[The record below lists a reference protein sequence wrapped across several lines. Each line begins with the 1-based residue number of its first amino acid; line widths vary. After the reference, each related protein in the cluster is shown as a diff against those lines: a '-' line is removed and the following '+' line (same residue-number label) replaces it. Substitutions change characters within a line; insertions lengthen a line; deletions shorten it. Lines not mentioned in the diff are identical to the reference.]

1 MTIKEMENK
10 RVVLFSKMIELKEK
24 LALCEDDNERIEL
37 MDELH
42 DVNLEYKR
50 FGSIIRELI
59 WLKDKYQNNK
69 KSENLV
75 YFSHLVHIL

>member
-10 RVVLFSKMIELKEK
+10 RVVLFSKMVELKEK
-24 LALCEDDNERIEL
+24 LALCEDDNERFEL

-59 WLKDKYQNNK
+59 
-69 KSENLV
+69 
-75 YFSHLVHIL
+75 

>member
-24 LALCEDDNERIEL
+24 LALCEDDNRRVEL

-59 WLKDKYQNNK
+59 
-69 KSENLV
+69 
-75 YFSHLVHIL
+75 

>member
-10 RVVLFSKMIELKEK
+10 RVVLFSKMVELKEK
-24 LALCEDDNERIEL
+24 IALCEDDNERFEL
-37 MDELH
+37 MDELQ

-59 WLKDKYQNNK
+59 
-69 KSENLV
+69 
-75 YFSHLVHIL
+75 

>member
-24 LALCEDDNERIEL
+24 LALCEDDNERFEL

-59 WLKDKYQNNK
+59 
-69 KSENLV
+69 
-75 YFSHLVHIL
+75 

>member
-10 RVVLFSKMIELKEK
+10 RVVLFSKMVELKEK
-24 LALCEDDNERIEL
+24 IALCEDDNERFEL

-59 WLKDKYQNNK
+59 
-69 KSENLV
+69 
-75 YFSHLVHIL
+75 

>member
-10 RVVLFSKMIELKEK
+10 RVVLFSKMVELKEK
-24 LALCEDDNERIEL
+24 IVLCEDDNERFEL

-59 WLKDKYQNNK
+59 
-69 KSENLV
+69 
-75 YFSHLVHIL
+75 

>member
-10 RVVLFSKMIELKEK
+10 RVDLFSKMIELKEK
-24 LALCEDDNERIEL
+24 IALCEDDNERFEL

-59 WLKDKYQNNK
+59 
-69 KSENLV
+69 
-75 YFSHLVHIL
+75 

>member
-24 LALCEDDNERIEL
+24 IALCEDDNERFEL

-59 WLKDKYQNNK
+59 
-69 KSENLV
+69 
-75 YFSHLVHIL
+75 

>member
-10 RVVLFSKMIELKEK
+10 RVVLFSKMVELKEK
-24 LALCEDDNERIEL
+24 IALCEDDNERLEL

-59 WLKDKYQNNK
+59 WLRDKYQNNK

-75 YFSHLVHIL
+75 YFSRLVHIL